1 MQAASMRAS
10 RLLVLALAF
19 VLLPG
24 HMQIRDEAIV
34 RGSGSA
40 VAKRTVTIS
49 GADELDRVLELVPE
63 RERGEKQRR
72 KLQAEEL
79 KAKICEGLT
88 KDPALWEL
96 CHWEGNA
103 LIVEKSWSKRESPFS
118 SAENGMTT
126 FALHHWLGNGITRPP
141 FPLIGIGPV
150 MRDDRE
156 HRDFI
161 EDLRKQG
168 FVLELQ
174 ITMPGEIRMLWGK
187 NVKDGQRTVT
197 VDLLEEWPEDRPES
211 FIMSEGGLLYSSVFH
226 AVVIFTITIFGLIW
240 MRRAKRDASGF

>member
-1 MQAASMRAS
+1 MQAASIRAP
-10 RLLVLALAF
+10 RLLVLAFAF
-19 VLLPG
+19 LLLPG
-24 HMQIRDEAIV
+24 HVQIRDEATV

-40 VAKRTVTIS
+40 VARRTVTIS
-49 GADELDRVLELVPE
+49 GVDELDRVLELVPE

-72 KLQAEEL
+72 KLQSEEL

-88 KDPALWEL
+88 KNPEYWEL

-118 SAENGMTT
+118 SAHDGMTT

-141 FPLIGIGPV
+141 FPLIGVGPV

-161 EDLRKQG
+161 ENLRKQG
-168 FVLELQ
+168 FVLELK

-187 NVKDGQRTVT
+187 NVKDGQRTVMI
-197 VDLLEEWPEDRPES
+197 DLLEEWPEERQET
-211 FIMSEGGLLYSSVFH
+211 FIMSEGGLLYSPVFH
-226 AVVIFTITIFGLIW
+226 GVIIFTLTILGVIW
-240 MRRAKRDASGF
+240 VRRAKSAAAGF